1 MMDRFLGTVPIEAE
15 PALESFVRALPA
27 GTLRKEW
34 MWAFHGGKTSAYET
48 PYGSTVYLS
57 HVTSFGHL
65 VVAVVD
71 DKGGIVERLRA
82 QVAVADLP
90 ALARRA
96 QRAATDAAKVDAL
109 CALASAQSMAGSDA
123 LPEFVAAERRALD
136 DPNRGVR
143 LAAIRASAILPLKD
157 ALALLDG
164 REDPENPD
172 LAGWREHYREQLE
185 QG

>member
-1 MMDRFLGTVPIEAE
+1 MDRFLGMIPIEAE
-15 PALESFVRALPA
+15 PALESFLRALPE
-27 GTLRKEW
+27 GTLHKEW

-57 HVTSFGHL
+57 HATSFGHL
-65 VVAVVD
+65 VVAVVN

-82 QVAVADLP
+82 QVALVDLP

-96 QRAATDAAKVDAL
+96 EGAATDAAKIDAL
-109 CALASAQSMAGSDA
+109 CALASAQSMAGSEA
-123 LPEFVAAERRALD
+123 LPEFLAAERRALA

-143 LAAIRASAILPLKD
+143 LAAIRASAILPLKE

-172 LAGWREHYREQLE
+172 LAGWRDHYREQLAE
-185 QG
+185 G